1 MRQIKAPPAQIAF
14 GGRLRGEASLIERHS
29 PPPALVLVDDDP
41 ALLHA
46 LSFSFETEG
55 YDVRAFAD
63 AESLLAAPEPPHGSS
78 CLVLDQ
84 KLPGMSGLAL
94 LAALRARNVGAPAI
108 LITSNPTAALRREA
122 RSAGAEIVEKPL
134 LDGVLANKVSEAV
147 EARSGA

>member
-1 MRQIKAPPAQIAF
+1 MSVRSARIFLSKNDPT
-14 GGRLRGEASLIERHS
+14 GT
-29 PPPALVLVDDDP
+29 ALVLVDDDS

-46 LSFSFETEG
+46 LSFAFETEG

-63 AESLLAAPEPPHGSS
+63 AESLLADAEAHHVSL

-94 LAALRARNVGAPAI
+94 LTALRARNVAAPAI

-122 RSAGAEIVEKPL
+122 RAAGVEIVEKPL
-134 LDGVLANKVSEAV
+134 LDGVLASKVREAV
-147 EARSGA
+147 ARA

>member
-1 MRQIKAPPAQIAF
+1 MSVRSARTFLSKNDPT
-14 GGRLRGEASLIERHS
+14 GT
-29 PPPALVLVDDDP
+29 ALVLVDDDP

-46 LSFSFETEG
+46 LSFAFETEG

-63 AESLLAAPEPPHGSS
+63 AESLLADAEAHHVSL

-94 LAALRARNVGAPAI
+94 LTALRARNVAAPAI

-122 RSAGAEIVEKPL
+122 RAAGVEIVEKPL
-134 LDGVLANKVSEAV
+134 LDGVLASKVREAV
-147 EARSGA
+147 ARA

>member
-1 MRQIKAPPAQIAF
+1 LRQIKAPPAQSAF
-14 GGRLRGEASLIERHS
+14 GGRLRGEASLIKRHS

-63 AESLLAAPEPPHGSS
+63 AESLLAAPEPPDGS

-94 LAALRARNVGAPAI
+94 LAALRARHVGAPAI

-122 RSAGAEIVEKPL
+122 RAAGVEIVEKPL
-134 LDGVLANKVSEAV
+134 LDGVLANKVREAV
-147 EARSGA
+147 EAHGVP